1 MPKTSLLDTI
11 RDSKWFRRKEAPVPE
26 ESDFSVL
33 FVCMGNICRSP
44 TVEGVFRQV
53 VAREIPDTKIGIDSA
68 GTHAY
73 HVGQPPDPRAQRA
86 AQRRGIDL
94 SESRARRIEE
104 QDFVNFDLVI
114 AMDPLN
120 VAVMEEVCPAEE
132 RSRIRL
138 LMEFAPEIGRED
150 VPDPYYG
157 GSNGFE
163 YVLDLAEEASAG
175 LITHVRSV
183 LKSP

>member
-1 MPKTSLLDTI
+1 MASWVERI
-11 RDSKWFRRKEAPVPE
+11 RQISTRGKADAPLADP
-26 ESDFSVL
+26 DYRLL

-44 TVEGVFRQV
+44 TVEGVFRDI
-53 VAREIPDTKIGIDSA
+53 VARELPERVVEIDSA

-86 AQRRGIDL
+86 ALRRGIDL
-94 SESRARRIEE
+94 GPLRARRIAAT
-104 QDFVNFDLVI
+104 DFSDFDLVI

-120 VAVMEEVCPAEE
+120 VAVMQEVCPPELH
-132 RSRIRL
+132 SRIRL
-138 LMEFAPEIGRED
+138 LMEFAPAIDRDD

-157 GSNGFE
+157 GTNGFE

-175 LITHVRSV
+175 LIAY
-183 LKSP
+183 LKTELASR

>member
-1 MPKTSLLDTI
+1 MLTWIHRLKDSLT
-11 RDSKWFRRKEAPVPE
+11 RKNQQVQATPE
-26 ESDFSVL
+26 PDYRVL

-44 TVEGVFRQV
+44 TVEGVFRSV
-53 VAREIPDTKIGIDSA
+53 VERELPDHAIEIDSA

-73 HVGQPPDPRAQRA
+73 HVGEVPDPRARRA
-86 AQRRGIDL
+86 AERRGLDL
-94 SESRARRIEE
+94 SALRARRVVAE
-104 QDFVNFDLVI
+104 DFAKFDLVL

-120 VAVMEEVCPAEE
+120 VAVMEEVCPAEH

-138 LMEFAPEIGRED
+138 LLEFAPGVGRED

-163 YVLDLAEEASAG
+163 YVLDLAEEASRG
-175 LITHVRSV
+175 LLAHIRAELASRA
-183 LKSP
+183 

>member
-1 MPKTSLLDTI
+1 MASLLGRIKTQLT
-11 RDSKWFRRKEAPVPE
+11 KGTAEAADP
-26 ESDFSVL
+26 DYRIL

-44 TVEGVFRQV
+44 TVEGVFRRLAEQRLPAHV
-53 VAREIPDTKIGIDSA
+53 IDIDSA
-68 GTHAY
+68 GTHGY

-86 AQRRGIDL
+86 AERRGIDL
-94 SESRARRIEE
+94 SKLRARRVVVE
-104 QDFVNFDLVI
+104 DFAAFDLVV

-120 VAVMEEVCPAEE
+120 VAVLHDLCPPEYRE
-132 RSRIRL
+132 RVRL
-138 LMEFAPEIGRED
+138 LMEFAPSSGRED

-175 LITHVRSV
+175 LLEHVEAV
-183 LKSP
+183 LKAR